1 MRRRYRAETFRNR
14 IETVR
19 SSMPDAFIGVDVIV
33 GFPGETDEDFRRRL
47 TTCSN
52 RSLLL
57 TCMSFRL
64 GTPRHARGRHA
75 RPGARRRENPAGRAA
90 RCTLLDLLHRRFCEA
105 YEGRSAEV
113 LFEGRGSGGMMYGY
127 TGNYIRC
134 KAPYDR
140 TRVNELC
147 SVRLGPADADG
158 TVPVSLPER

>member
-33 GFPGETDEDFRRRL
+33 GFPGETDEDFRQTYDL
-47 TTCSN
+47 LE
-52 RSLLL
+52 SLAPAYLHVFPFSERPGTPAADMPGRVRDDVKTL
-57 TCMSFRL
+57 RAERL
-64 GTPRHARGRHA
+64 GALCST
-75 RPGARRRENPAGRAA
+75 
-90 RCTLLDLLHRRFCEA
+90 LHRRFCEA

-147 SVRLGPADADG
+147 SVQLGRPDADG